1 MPYTPSTL
9 TSSEEL
15 KRELNTIRE
24 SGVAY
29 DREEH
34 EQGIVSIAC
43 PIRTSQGSIVGAVS
57 IATSTRRYSISDLEE
72 YRPALLAVAENIGI
86 EAEVWQV
93 PSWN

>member
-1 MPYTPSTL
+1 M
-9 TSSEEL
+9 
-15 KRELNTIRE
+15 
-24 SGVAY
+24 
-29 DREEH
+29 
-34 EQGIVSIAC
+34 
-43 PIRTSQGSIVGAVS
+43 GAVS